1 MLQRGGQLLC
11 KLQSTRPRRAPR
23 PARPAPARPAC
34 LCIQRLALLENTK
47 QANLAGPGTI
57 YITVAEETKHYVEYL
72 GRVFSYSLMEFESAS
87 VQKSKRRYFF
97 YKTMYSLIKGKDL
110 EQIYS
115 LQPECGPII

>member
-1 MLQRGGQLLC
+1 M
-11 KLQSTRPRRAPR
+11 
-23 PARPAPARPAC
+23 
-34 LCIQRLALLENTK
+34 
-47 QANLAGPGTI
+47 
-57 YITVAEETKHYVEYL
+57 EYL